1 VCVIDQTEQFFLH
14 ALSAPLHERL
24 LRQLRAPTL
33 EVLRLDGITAD
44 AMPTFMKPRAELT
57 DIGRTVLERMTLEM
71 ERRYC
76 NNKTENLTGNR
87 LIMKYAEML
96 STMIDPRTMTCL
108 HLPDRRRKQ
117 RRDMYMKK
125 LTDAYE
131 VYAKKALAWYRGA
144 AADEADDEEVDD
156 EDDDKNDEA
165 EGDDDESE
173 AHRPA
178 PLATGF
184 SDDEDED
191 MATTPSTRPSKPP
204 AAAVEPPR
212 DWKEEFKTHYK
223 NHRIRCAQ
231 INWRT
236 EFPELNL
243 PAEGE
248 LSMLDDLVHAD
259 LTKIMNRLIDED
271 PDRSRFGFIPHMATG
286 FEGSVA
292 SLLASSFSERVNSC
306 ANLVLTDGNSLLGHD
321 EMGKLV
327 VLRMN
332 RGERAAVMT
341 NGHESRANARAS
353 SPTVCLRA
361 QNS

>member
-1 VCVIDQTEQFFLH
+1 
-14 ALSAPLHERL
+14 
-24 LRQLRAPTL
+24 
-33 EVLRLDGITAD
+33 
-44 AMPTFMKPRAELT
+44 
-57 DIGRTVLERMTLEM
+57 
-71 ERRYC
+71 
-76 NNKTENLTGNR
+76 
-87 LIMKYAEML
+87 ML
-96 STMIDPRTMTCL
+96 ATMIDPRTMTCL
-108 HLPDRRRKQ
+108 HLPERRRKQ
-117 RRDMYMKK
+117 RRDIYMKK
-125 LTDAYE
+125 LTGAYE
-131 VYAKKALAWYRGA
+131 VYAKKAEAWYPSA
-144 AADEADDEEVDD
+144 AADEADDEVDD
-156 EDDDKNDEA
+156 ENDDENDDKNDEA
-165 EGDDDESE
+165 EGDDDES
-173 AHRPA
+173 RPA

-191 MATTPSTRPSKPP
+191 MATTPSTRPSQPP

-212 DWKEEFKTHYK
+212 DWKEEFKAHYK
-223 NHRIRCAQ
+223 NFRIRCAQ

-236 EFPELNL
+236 EFPELDL
-243 PAEGE
+243 PAEGD

-271 PDRSRFGFIPHMATG
+271 PDRSRFGFLPHMATG

-341 NGHESRANARAS
+341 NGRESRANARAS
-353 SPTVCLRA
+353 SPPVCLRA
-361 QNS
+361 QSS